1 MERPEWDPVVVLAQT
16 KRLSGPIPAC
26 AAFLRPRD
34 QVMSPLWLAPSP
46 AALTTV
52 PPGHGLEI
60 PMAFWGATRA
70 MGTSQGSIASIPMGA
85 RCGADPTPT
94 RECQDTRRC
103 ERQLVRHPVNSMR
116 RTPSSCRR
124 CINLT
129 RAFSWVLHKGW
140 LHELRRIVGQPS
152 RLPGGREV
160 RRRTGFCLR
169 LASYAGTSGL
179 NRPAQSGTGT
189 GTGIGTYGG
198 PPRVHCGT

>member
-129 RAFSWVLHKGW
+129 RAFSWVPHKEASNSSRLWGSR
-140 LHELRRIVGQPS
+140 LGCRVGGRIELRVSSIGWVGGARP
-152 RLPGGREV
+152 PGARRSVGSGEAAGAARGR
-160 RRRTGFCLR
+160 
-169 LASYAGTSGL
+169 
-179 NRPAQSGTGT
+179 
-189 GTGIGTYGG
+189 
-198 PPRVHCGT
+198 